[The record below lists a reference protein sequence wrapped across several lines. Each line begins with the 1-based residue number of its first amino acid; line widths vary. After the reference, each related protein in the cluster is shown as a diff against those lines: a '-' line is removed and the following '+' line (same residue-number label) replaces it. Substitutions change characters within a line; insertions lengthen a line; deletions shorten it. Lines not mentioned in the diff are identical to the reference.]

1 MLDYL
6 IAVSLI
12 LLLVGHTLLI
22 RGCTQI
28 SLNLNALHDEG
39 EGIHSTTGRI
49 SELLDELIQVAVDAM
64 PEPNQPGPLAQP
76 AGGLMEMVASHLL
89 SKMSMPQTNEGDSSG
104 YEKEQIREIYSHEAT
119 TQEQTEV

>member
-89 SKMSMPQTNEGDSSG
+89 SKMSMPQTNEGDSDG
-104 YEKEQIREIYSHEAT
+104 YEKEQIREIYTNET
-119 TQEQTEV
+119 PPEVQAEI